1 MELRKNVVGFTVQER
16 NKMNSEYQS
25 HKKEREAM
33 GIPPLPLAAEQ
44 VAELCALLQQAET
57 ENKADLLELLETRV
71 APGVDPAAKVK
82 ADFLAA
88 IALQQSTSEIITP
101 KKAVEI
107 LATML
112 GGYNVN
118 YLVDFLDNS
127 ELAEYAAAAL
137 KDIVL
142 IFDNFQAVKE
152 KMDKG
157 NEYAKAVITSWAEA
171 EWFTAKPELPEL
183 LTKKVFRVDGEI
195 NTDDLSPAGHSPTR
209 PDIPLHALSM
219 GETRF
224 PGGTQVI
231 AGYRSEGYEV
241 AFVGNTVGTG
251 SSRKSATNSLIWAI
265 GDDIPF
271 VPNKR
276 RGGVV
281 IGESIAPIFF
291 NTFEDSG
298 GLPLRCDVSKIKDGE
313 LITIDTK
320 NGVIR
325 NQGGEELA
333 RFELSPKTLTDEYR
347 AGGRVPL
354 IIGRKLTAEARRAL
368 GLGESEVFIRPDEVS
383 LAPGRGYSLAQ
394 KLVGKACG
402 KEGVVP
408 AETCEPAMTTVGSQD
423 TTGPMTRD
431 EMTELACLSFQAP
444 LTMQSFCHTAAYP
457 KERDLQMH
465 KTLPEFISSR
475 GGVALRP
482 GDGIIHSWLNRL
494 LLPDTVGTGGDSHTR
509 FPLGISFPAGSGLVA
524 FAAALGCMPLDMPES
539 VLVKLRGEFREGITL
554 RDVVNYIPIAAI
566 EAGMQSKFGEG
577 SENVFNSRILEI
589 EGMTTELTV
598 EQAFELSCA
607 AAERSAAACT
617 VELAE
622 DKVVEYVRSNVQ
634 LMKSMVRDGYQDAQS
649 LKQRISEAEAWL
661 AKPELLRRDENAD
674 FAAIF
679 ELDISDIA
687 EPALALPNN
696 PDNVGWLSAHA
707 GRGVD
712 EVFVGSC
719 MTNIGHFRA
728 VARILEGKQIAV
740 KRLWITPPTRMDM
753 AQLKKE
759 GVIAMLE
766 AAGAR
771 IEIPGCSLCMGNQAR
786 VEDETTV
793 FATSTRNFNNRMGA
807 GAQVF
812 LGSAELAAVV
822 ALTGSL
828 PEPEEY
834 FKTYKEVILPA
845 KDEIYRYL
853 DFSVMDEYK

>member
-1 MELRKNVVGFTVQER
+1 
-16 NKMNSEYQS
+16 MNSDYIN
-25 HKKEREAM
+25 HRDEREAM
-33 GIPPLPLAAEQ
+33 GIPPLPLSAEQ
-44 VAELCALLQQAET
+44 VGDLCEMLADPSN
-57 ENKADLLELLETRV
+57 ENKDALLELLVNRV
-71 APGVDPAAKVK
+71 SPGVDPAAKVK
-82 ADFLAA
+82 ADFLAK
-88 IALQQSTSEIITP
+88 IATESKTSEVITP

-107 LATML
+107 LATMM
-112 GGYNVN
+112 GGYNVT

-127 ELAEYAAAAL
+127 NLAGYAATAL
-137 KDIVL
+137 KQIIL
-142 IFDNFQAVKE
+142 IFDCYSAVKE
-152 KMDKG
+152 KMESG
-157 NEYAKAVITSWAEA
+157 NEAAKSVIESWANA
-171 EWFTAKPELPEL
+171 EWFTTKPELPA
-183 LTKKVFRVDGEI
+183 TMKKIVFRVDGET
-195 NTDDLSPAGHSPTR
+195 NTDDFSPAGQSPTR

-224 PGGTQVI
+224 PGGIEKI
-231 AGYRSEGYEV
+231 AEYRKAGYEV

-265 GDDIPF
+265 GDDIPA

-298 GLPLRCDVSKIKDGE
+298 GLPIRCDVSKLANGE
-313 LITIDTK
+313 VITIDTK
-320 NGVIR
+320 KCEITAEDGTL
-325 NQGGEELA
+325 LA
-333 RFELSPKTLTDEYR
+333 KFEMSPKTLVDEYR

-354 IIGRKLTAEARRAL
+354 IIGRKLTAMARETL
-368 GLGESEVFIRPDEVS
+368 GMGESEVFIKPDVPVVAE
-383 LAPGRGYSLAQ
+383 GQGYSLAQ
-394 KLVGKACG
+394 KMVGKACG
-402 KEGVVP
+402 KAGVVP
-408 AETCEPAMTTVGSQD
+408 GETCEPSMTTVGSQD

-457 KERDLQMH
+457 KDRDLEMH
-465 KTLPEFISSR
+465 KTLPDFISSR

-509 FPLGISFPAGSGLVA
+509 FPIGISFPAGSGLVA
-524 FAAALGCMPLDMPES
+524 FASALGCMPLDMPES
-539 VLVKLRGEFREGITL
+539 VLVKLTGEFQEGITL
-554 RDVVNYIPIAAI
+554 RDVVNYIPIVAI
-566 EAGMQSKFGEG
+566 ASGKQSEFGKG
-577 SENVFNSRILEI
+577 SVNVFNSRILEI
-589 EGMTTELTV
+589 EGMTTQLSV

-617 VELAE
+617 VDLSEE
-622 DKVVEYVRSNVQ
+622 RVIEYVRSNVQ
-634 LMKSMVRDGYQDAQS
+634 LMKSMVRDGYKDSGALS
-649 LKQRISEAEAWL
+649 KRIEEAEAWL
-661 AKPELLRRDENAD
+661 ASPTLMRRDDNAE
-674 FAAIF
+674 FAETL
-679 ELDISDIA
+679 ELDISKIS

-696 PDNVGWLSAHA
+696 PDNVGWLSDHS
-707 GRGVD
+707 GREVD
-712 EVFVGSC
+712 EVFIGSC

-728 VARILEGKQIAV
+728 AAKILEGKLIGV
-740 KRLWITPPTRMDM
+740 KRLWMTPPTRMDM
-753 AQLKKE
+753 EQLKKE
-759 GVIAMLE
+759 GVIDILE

-786 VEDETTV
+786 VDDNATV
-793 FATSTRNFNNRMGA
+793 FASSTRNFDNRMGA

-822 ALTGSL
+822 ALTGKL
-828 PEPEEY
+828 PEPQEY
-834 FKTYKEVILPA
+834 LDIYKEKITPC

>member
-1 MELRKNVVGFTVQER
+1 
-16 NKMNSEYQS
+16 MNSDYLK
-25 HKKEREAM
+25 HKEERQAM
-33 GIPPLPLAAEQ
+33 GIPPLPLDAEQ
-44 VAELCALLQQAET
+44 VGEICCMLVDSNSD
-57 ENKADLLELLETRV
+57 NKEELLGLLVNRV

-82 ADFLAA
+82 ADFLAE
-88 IALQQSTSEIITP
+88 IATGRKNSEVITP
-101 KKAVEI
+101 EKAIEI
-107 LATML
+107 LASMM

-118 YLVDFLDNS
+118 YLVEFLDNKEIS
-127 ELAEYAAAAL
+127 QYAAAAL
-137 KDIVL
+137 KHIIL
-142 IFDNFQAVKE
+142 IFDNFTAVKA
-152 KMDKG
+152 KMDAG
-157 NEYAKAVITSWAEA
+157 NVDAKSVIESWAEA
-171 EWFTAKPELPEL
+171 EWFTAKPELPEIM
-183 LTKKVFRVDGEI
+183 KRKIYKVDGEI
-195 NTDDLSPAGHSPTR
+195 NTDDFSPAGQSPTR

-224 PGGTQVI
+224 PGGIDII
-231 AGYRSEGYEV
+231 AGYRKDGYEV

-265 GDDIPF
+265 GEDIAF

-298 GLPLRCDVSKIKDGE
+298 GLPIRCDVSKIENGA
-313 LITIDTK
+313 LVTIDTK
-320 NGVIR
+320 KCEIRTEDAGVISK
-325 NQGGEELA
+325 
-333 RFELSPKTLTDEYR
+333 FEMTPKTLTDEYR

-354 IIGRKLTAEARRAL
+354 IIGRKLTAMARESL
-368 GLGESEVFIRPDEVS
+368 GLAESEVFIKSDEVS
-383 LAPGRGYSLAQ
+383 LDAGKGYSLAQ
-394 KLVGKACG
+394 KMVGKACG

-408 AETCEPAMTTVGSQD
+408 GETCEPMMTTVGSQD

-444 LTMQSFCHTAAYP
+444 MTMQSFCHTAAYP

-465 KTLPEFISSR
+465 KTLPDFISTR
-475 GGVALRP
+475 GGVALKP

-509 FPLGISFPAGSGLVA
+509 FPIGISFPAGSGLVA

-539 VLVKLRGEFREGITL
+539 VLVKLRGEFNEGITL

-566 EAGMQSKFGEG
+566 EQGMQSKFGEG

-589 EGMTTELTV
+589 EGMTSELSV

-617 VELAE
+617 VDL
-622 DKVVEYVRSNVQ
+622 DQGRVVEYVTSNVQ
-634 LMKSMVRDGYQDAQS
+634 LMKSMVRDGYKDTDA
-649 LKQRISEAEAWL
+649 LKKRIKEAEAWL
-661 AKPELLRRDENAD
+661 ESPTLMKRDENAD
-674 FAAIF
+674 FAATF
-679 ELDISDIA
+679 ELDISEIIQ
-687 EPALALPNN
+687 PALALPNN
-696 PDNVGWLSAHA
+696 PDNVGWLSEHS
-707 GRGVD
+707 GREVD
-712 EVFVGSC
+712 EVFIGSC

-728 VARILEGKQIAV
+728 AAKILEGKKIGV

-759 GVIAMLE
+759 GVIDILE

-771 IEIPGCSLCMGNQAR
+771 VEIPGCSLCMGNQAR
-786 VEDETTV
+786 VEDNVTV
-793 FATSTRNFNNRMGA
+793 FSTSTRNFNNRMGA

-812 LGSAELAAVV
+812 LGSAELGAVI
-822 ALTGSL
+822 ALTGML
-828 PEPEEY
+828 PEPQQY
-834 FKTYKEVILPA
+834 LDTYKEVISPF
-845 KDEIYRYL
+845 KNEIYQYL